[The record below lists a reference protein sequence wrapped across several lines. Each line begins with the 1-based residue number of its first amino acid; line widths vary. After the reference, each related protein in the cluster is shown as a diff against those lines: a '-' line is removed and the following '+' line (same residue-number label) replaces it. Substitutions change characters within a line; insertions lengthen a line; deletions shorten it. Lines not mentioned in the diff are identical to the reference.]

1 MDEKDFEW
9 LTEEICREYMGRA
22 EKLSQ
27 NDHGDTGALRALR
40 IELQERCNI
49 TETQAYNILRGLHVK
64 DYLLYYGIKSGRVPM
79 PEAMQARIEK
89 ERKKKTAA
97 EKLKEYE
104 ARIEELESLQRGVFA
119 GGSEYGF
126 EEKD

>member
-1 MDEKDFEW
+1 
-9 LTEEICREYMGRA
+9 
-22 EKLSQ
+22 
-27 NDHGDTGALRALR
+27 
-40 IELQERCNI
+40 
-49 TETQAYNILRGLHVK
+49 
-64 DYLLYYGIKSGRVPM
+64 M